1 MVLYCSIY
9 LQIEALSRLNKLGK
23 QKALLIGKRREIHL
37 NRVTG
42 LKKNH
47 TAEFNPEDGLLT
59 RNSDFAVVEAYK
71 SIRTNIMYSI
81 PKSESG
87 KVIVLTSAAAGE
99 GKTTTCINLAMTFA
113 MMNAKV
119 LLIDCDLRKPR
130 IHRYLKLEKKDG
142 LSNVLCGFSELHQ
155 AIKTNVRD
163 NLDVII
169 AGDTPPNPAEL
180 LQTAEFE
187 KVITVL
193 KKAYDYIII
202 DTPPI
207 NIVTDATSV
216 IRYSSGV
223 VFLIKKNH
231 TTYDMVD
238 ASMEQFKKIGANV
251 IGSVVVDDRSGNGH
265 SGYKNYKSYKYG
277 YREDISSKF
286 KK

>member
-1 MVLYCSIY
+1 M
-9 LQIEALSRLNKLGK
+9 NKGDK
-23 QKALLIGKRREIHL
+23 K
-37 NRVTG
+37 
-42 LKKNH
+42 KKNH
-47 TAEFNPEDGLLT
+47 SSDFNPEDGLLT

-81 PKSESG
+81 PKSNQG

-99 GKTTTCINLAMTFA
+99 GKTTTCINLALTFA
-113 MMNAKV
+113 MMDAKV
-119 LLIDCDLRKPR
+119 LLIDCDLRKPKV
-130 IHRYLKLEKKDG
+130 HRYLKLEKKDG
-142 LSNVLCGFSELHQ
+142 LSNVLCGFAELHQ
-155 AIKTNVRD
+155 AIKVGVRD

-180 LQTAEFE
+180 LQTEEFE
-187 KVITVL
+187 KVISVL

-216 IRYSSGV
+216 IKYSSGV
-223 VFLIKKNH
+223 VFLIRKNR

-238 ASMEQFKKIGANV
+238 SSMEQFKTIGANV
-251 IGSVVVDDRSGNGH
+251 VGCVLIDDKESTAH
-265 SGYKNYKSYKYG
+265 TSYKGYKYG
-277 YREDISSKF
+277 YKENTFLKG